1 MDGFLITAA
10 QIICVICM
18 LVPAA
23 VLVIG
28 KLRKRISEIK
38 PFFAGL
44 GICLGIA
51 VILGIVFLNTE
62 YSEVILIL
70 LPLTILCSSYF
81 LYCNKFYTPAQ
92 VISFYLGLM
101 QFASLISSGV
111 MLLALDEYKT
121 AKAALADHNSI
132 GCDCHYENYSKIV
145 SEFSSSE
152 QYILAALIR
161 AVIVCLMMLAI
172 KKISTSEKLSE
183 FKQAAFSALIS
194 TIMCMPIEM
203 LIIWA

>member
-1 MDGFLITAA
+1 MDRFMITAA
-10 QIICVICM
+10 QIVCVICM

-23 VLVIG
+23 MLVIG

-81 LYCNKFYTPAQ
+81 LYCNKFYTPTQ
-92 VISFYLGLM
+92 VILSWFNAIC
-101 QFASLISSGV
+101 FADIFGSYVAG
-111 MLLALDEYKT
+111 T
-121 AKAALADHNSI
+121 
-132 GCDCHYENYSKIV
+132 
-145 SEFSSSE
+145 
-152 QYILAALIR
+152 
-161 AVIVCLMMLAI
+161 
-172 KKISTSEKLSE
+172 
-183 FKQAAFSALIS
+183 
-194 TIMCMPIEM
+194 
-203 LIIWA
+203 

>member
-1 MDGFLITAA
+1 MIILA

-81 LYCNKFYTPAQ
+81 LYRNKFYTPTQ

-101 QFASLISSGV
+101 QFASLIYAGV
-111 MLLALDEYKT
+111 SLLALDEYKT
-121 AKAALADHNSI
+121 AKAALADHSSI
-132 GCDCHYENYSKIV
+132 GCSCHYENYSKIV
-145 SEFSSSE
+145 SEFSSAE
-152 QYILAALIR
+152 QYIIAALIR
-161 AVIVCLMMLAI
+161 AVIVCLMTLVI
-172 KKISTSEKLSE
+172 KKINSSEKPS
-183 FKQAAFSALIS
+183 AFNSALIS
-194 TIMCMPIEM
+194 TVLCIPIEM
-203 LIIWA
+203 FIIWA